1 MRKIEIT
8 KNESEQRLDRYLLK
22 YFNNT
27 TRSNIYK
34 LIRKKVFKIN
44 GKRMTQEDYFLME
57 NDILEIYLTEES
69 IDAMVKPFVPVKPEK
84 IGFDIVFEDEEI
96 LVLNKPKGVLTHPDK
111 SEYKNTLA
119 TMVHYYLRDLCTNTF
134 RPAPVHRLDK
144 NTSGVV
150 IFAKTYEALKKYNTL
165 MRERDVEKFYIC
177 VVHGKLSKPGEVK
190 GYLIKD
196 EIQNKVRI
204 VARDSDEAKYCHSK
218 YKPLQQFGEYIG
230 EYTLVEVELLTG
242 RSHQIRASM
251 QLLGHSIVGDLKYG
265 GRRVDGLSN
274 QLLHSNRMIIEGRTF
289 EAKSTEIED
298 FVKLHS

>member
-8 KNESEQRLDRYLLK
+8 KNESEQRFDRFLMK

-57 NDILEIYLTEES
+57 NDVLEIYLTEDSIES
-69 IDAMVKPFVPVKPEK
+69 MIKAFVPVKPEK
-84 IGFDIVFEDEEI
+84 IGLDIIYEDHEI

-119 TMVHYYLRDLCTNTF
+119 TMVHFYLRDLCTNTF
-134 RPAPVHRLDK
+134 KPSPVHRLDK

-150 IFAKTYEALKKYNTL
+150 IFAKTYEALKKYNAL
-165 MRERDVEKFYIC
+165 MRERNVEKYYLC
-177 VVHGKLSKPGEVK
+177 VVHGKLSKEGEVK

-204 VARDSDEAKYCHSK
+204 VTKDSDEAKYCHSR
-218 YKPLQQFGEYIG
+218 YKPIEQFGAYTG

-265 GRRVDGLSN
+265 GRRVDGLNN
-274 QLLHSNRMIIEGRTF
+274 QLLHSNRMIIDGHTF
-289 EAKSTEIED
+289 EAKSNEIEA
-298 FVKLHS
+298 FINSHA

>member
-84 IGFDIVFEDEEI
+84 IGLDIVFEDEEI

>member
-1 MRKIEIT
+1 MKKIEIT
-8 KNESEQRLDRYLLK
+8 KNEAEQRLDRFLLK

-34 LIRKKVFKIN
+34 LIRKKVFKVN
-44 GKRMTQEDYFLME
+44 GKRITNEEYFLQE
-57 NDILEIYLTEES
+57 NDILEIYLSDES
-69 IDAMVKPFVPVKPEK
+69 VEAMIKPFVPVKPEK
-84 IGFDIVFEDEEI
+84 IGLDIVYEDDEI

-111 SEYKNTLA
+111 TEYKNTLA
-119 TMVHYYLRDLCTNTF
+119 TMVHFYLRDLCTNTF

-150 IFAKTYEALKKYNTL
+150 IFAKTYDALKKMSAM

-177 VVHGKLSKPGEVK
+177 VVHGHLDKAGEVK

-204 VARDSDEAKYCHSK
+204 VQKDSDEAKYCHSK
-218 YKPLQQFGEYIG
+218 YRPLEHFGAF
-230 EYTLVEVELLTG
+230 TLVEVELLTG

-251 QLLGHSIVGDLKYG
+251 QLIGHPIVGDYKYG
-265 GRRVDGLSN
+265 GKKVDGHTN
-274 QLLHSNRMIIEGRTF
+274 QLLHSNRMVIDGRVF
-289 EAKSTEIED
+289 EAKSAEIEA
-298 FVKLHS
+298 FIESNR

>member
-8 KNESEQRLDRYLLK
+8 KNESEQRFDRFLLK

-57 NDILEIYLTEES
+57 NDILEIFLTEES
-69 IDAMVKPFVPVKPEK
+69 IEAMIKEFVPVKPEK
-84 IGFDIVFEDEEI
+84 IGLDIVFEDDEI

-119 TMVHYYLRDLCTNTF
+119 TMVHFYLRDLCTNTF

-150 IFAKTYEALKKYNTL
+150 IFAKTYEALKKYNAL
-165 MRERDVEKFYIC
+165 MRDRNVEKYYIC
-177 VVHGKLSKPGEVK
+177 VVHGKLSKAGEVK

-204 VARDSDEAKYCHSK
+204 VAKDSDEAKYCHSR
-218 YKPLQQFGEYIG
+218 YKPIEQFGAYAG

-265 GRRVDGLSN
+265 GRRVDGLNN

-289 EAKSTEIED
+289 EAKSTEIEE
-298 FVKLHS
+298 FIKLHS